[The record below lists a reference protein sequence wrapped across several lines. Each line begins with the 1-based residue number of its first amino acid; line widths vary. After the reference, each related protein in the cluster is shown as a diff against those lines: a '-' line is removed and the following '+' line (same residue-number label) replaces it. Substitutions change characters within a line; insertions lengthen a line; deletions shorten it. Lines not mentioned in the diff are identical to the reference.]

1 MLVSNL
7 YSVFLLKFTHYNG
20 SLWMQR
26 FTQYFEF
33 SLLSFFYCVAE
44 RRTNLRFGW
53 IGGQF
58 SCSVT
63 PVSDVFIHLDQL
75 RQNGAGYASKE
86 FEATAL

>member
-33 SLLSFFYCVAE
+33 SLLSFFYCVLCE
-44 RRTNLRFGW
+44 NMINIFITTDHKNTK
-53 IGGQF
+53 
-58 SCSVT
+58 T
-63 PVSDVFIHLDQL
+63 PLKNRKVDCDDPQPTSTSDG
-75 RQNGAGYASKE
+75 NG
-86 FEATAL
+86 T